1 MNRLRWIPAMVVT
14 AMLAGCSLPSLTKDS
29 TVVQS
34 SNSKDTQETTIIPR
48 MQIDNQYYRT
58 LLPYKESASRGLIV
72 SNINTKYDIKE
83 AESGL
88 QRLSQQAFDPD
99 KYYFQ
104 EGQYLDSKTV
114 TSWLSRSSDDP
125 DGLNPKVTKSMSAT
139 ERATKAPIY
148 LAHIVEQNYLEKDG
162 KSKVKLAGV
171 SIGLALNSV
180 YYYQKQAYGATY
192 EQSIPQSILSAEG
205 KKIATQV
212 VKRLRQMKGLSQ
224 VPITIGLFKQQSRSA
239 IVPGTYFAFTNV
251 DQGSS
256 QITDWKDINEQ
267 YVLFP
272 TSDTNNNYRDIN
284 QNFNYFKQ
292 DIDKYFSNYTNI
304 VGTGFYQNNKI
315 QKLEIQ
321 IPIKFYGS
329 SEIIGF
335 TQYMSG
341 EVMDQ
346 FPKGLQVEVNV
357 TSVNGPEALVVKE
370 ANADQP
376 YIHIYND

>member
-1 MNRLRWIPAMVVT
+1 MNRRLIPAMVIT
-14 AMLAGCSLPSLTKDS
+14 AMLAGCSLPSLSKDS

-34 SNSKDTQETTIIPR
+34 TKSTKDKGETTIIPR
-48 MQIDNQYYRT
+48 MQIDDQYYRT

-72 SNINTKYDIKE
+72 SNINTKYDVKE

-88 QRLSQQAFDPD
+88 LRLSQQAFDPA

-104 EGQYLDSKTV
+104 EGQYLDKDTV
-114 TSWLSRSSDDP
+114 SSWLARSNQDP
-125 DGLNPKVTKSMSAT
+125 AGLNPKATKNMTPT
-139 ERATKAPIY
+139 ERAKTAPIY
-148 LAHIVEQNYLEKDG
+148 LAHIVEQNYLQKTG
-162 KSKVKLAGV
+162 NNKVKLAGI
-171 SIGLALNSV
+171 SIGLALNSI
-180 YYYQKQAYGATY
+180 YYYQKQDYGATY
-192 EQSIPQSILSAEG
+192 EEPIPQATLDTEG

-212 VKRLRQMKGLSQ
+212 VKRIRQINGLSQ
-224 VPITIGLFKQQSRSA
+224 VPITIGLFKQQSRSS
-239 IVPGTYFAFTNV
+239 IVPGTYFAYTDV
-251 DQGSS
+251 DEGSN
-256 QITDWKDINEQ
+256 QIKDWKKIKEK

-272 TSDTNNNYRDIN
+272 TSDANYRDIN
-284 QNFNYFKQ
+284 ENFNYFKQ
-292 DIDKYFSNYTNI
+292 DIDKYFSNYTNM
-304 VGTGFYQNNKI
+304 VGTGFYQDNQI
-315 QKLEIQ
+315 QKLNIQ

-357 TSVNGPEALVVKE
+357 TSVNGPEALVVKK
-370 ANADQP
+370 ANSDEP

>member
-1 MNRLRWIPAMVVT
+1 MNRRLIPAMVIT
-14 AMLAGCSLPSLTKDS
+14 AMLAGCSLPSLSKDS

-34 SNSKDTQETTIIPR
+34 TKSTKDKEETTIIPR
-48 MQIDNQYYRT
+48 MQIDDQYYRT

-72 SNINTKYDIKE
+72 SNINTKYDVKE

-88 QRLSQQAFDPD
+88 LRLSQQAFDPA

-104 EGQYLDSKTV
+104 EGQYLTKDMV
-114 TSWLSRSSDDP
+114 TSWLARGNQDSA
-125 DGLNPKVTKSMSAT
+125 GLNPKTTKNMTPT
-139 ERATKAPIY
+139 ERAKTAPIY
-148 LAHIVEQNYLEKDG
+148 LAHIVEQNYLQKTG
-162 KSKVKLAGV
+162 NNKVKLAGV
-171 SIGLALNSV
+171 SIGLALNSI
-180 YYYQKQAYGATY
+180 YYYQKQDYGATY
-192 EQSIPQSILSAEG
+192 EEPISQANLENEG

-212 VKRLRQMKGLSQ
+212 VKRLRQINGLSQ

-239 IVPGTYFAFTNV
+239 IVPGTYFAYTNV
-251 DQGSS
+251 DQGSN
-256 QITDWKDINEQ
+256 QIKDWKKLNEN

-272 TSDTNNNYRDIN
+272 TNDANYRDIN
-284 QNFNYFKQ
+284 ENFNYFKQ

-304 VGTGFYQNNKI
+304 VGTGFYQNNQI
-315 QKLEIQ
+315 QKLDIQ

-357 TSVNGPEALVVKE
+357 TSVNGPEALVVKK
-370 ANADQP
+370 ANADEP

>member
-1 MNRLRWIPAMVVT
+1 MNRRLLPAMVVT
-14 AMLAGCSLPSLTKDS
+14 AMLAGCSLPSLSKDS
-29 TVVQS
+29 TVVQT
-34 SNSKDTQETTIIPR
+34 NQSKNKEETTIIPS
-48 MQIDNQYYRT
+48 MQIDDQYYRT

-88 QRLSQQAFDPD
+88 LRLSQQAFDPS

-104 EGQYLDSKTV
+104 EGQYLDKDTV
-114 TSWLSRSSDDP
+114 TSWLSRSNLDSA
-125 DGLNPKVTKSMSAT
+125 GLNPRTTKSMTPT
-139 ERATKAPIY
+139 ERAKNAPIY
-148 LAHIVEQNYLEKDG
+148 LAHIVEQNYLQETG
-162 KSKVKLAGV
+162 KNKVKLAGV

-180 YYYQKQAYGATY
+180 YYYQKEQYGATY
-192 EQSIPQSILSAEG
+192 EESIDQGTLNKEG
-205 KKIATQV
+205 KKIASQV
-212 VKRLRQMKGLSQ
+212 VKRLRQIDGLAE
-224 VPITIGLFKQQSRSA
+224 VPITIGLFKQQSRSS
-239 IVPGTYFAFTNV
+239 IVPGTYFAYTDV
-251 DQGSS
+251 DQGSA
-256 QITDWKDINEQ
+256 TVKDWKKINEK

-272 TSDTNNNYRDIN
+272 TSDTDNQYRDIN
-284 QNFNYFKQ
+284 ENFTNFKH

-315 QKLEIQ
+315 QKLEIE
-321 IPIKFYGS
+321 IPIKFYGT

-346 FPKGLQVEVNV
+346 FPKGLQIEVNV

-370 ANADQP
+370 ANTNEP
-376 YIHIYND
+376 YVHIYNK

>member
-1 MNRLRWIPAMVVT
+1 MNRLRWIPTMVVT
-14 AMLAGCSLPSLTKDS
+14 AMLAGCSLPSLTNDS

-34 SNSKDTQETTIIPR
+34 NSKDKQETTIIPS

-104 EGQYLDSKTV
+104 EGQYLDAKTV
-114 TSWLSRSSDDP
+114 TSWLSRSSDNP
-125 DGLNPKVTKSMSAT
+125 AGLNPKTTKSMSAT

-162 KSKVKLAGV
+162 KSNVKLAGV

-192 EQSIPQSILSAEG
+192 EQDIPQPILDAEG

-212 VKRLRQMKGLSQ
+212 VKRLRQVKGLSQ

-239 IVPGTYFAFTNV
+239 IVPGTYFAYTNV

-256 QITDWKDINEQ
+256 QISDWKDINEQ

-272 TSDTNNNYRDIN
+272 TSDTTNKYRDIN